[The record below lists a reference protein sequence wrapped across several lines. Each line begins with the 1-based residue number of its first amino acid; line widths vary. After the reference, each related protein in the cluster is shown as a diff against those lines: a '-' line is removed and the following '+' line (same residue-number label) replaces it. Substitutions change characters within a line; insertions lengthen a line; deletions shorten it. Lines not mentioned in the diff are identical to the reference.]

1 MSTRIALIALIASG
15 IACKNGTS
23 SDPQQQKT
31 GTFTQVATDTK
42 ATGGQD
48 PAAGES
54 DDKAGDDTDSGDEGG
69 EDGGDNGEGDGEA
82 SLKPNALD
90 LAPVTPIVAA
100 ATPASFRTGALSIE
114 TSLRAKKKTK
124 RVTENTALMTLTFD
138 DPDAQCAQGGKYDLF
153 ADCSPGANQTTCQF
167 IVDVR
172 CRLFHAGPTEI
183 AHWLSNLD
191 QTIAGVSQR
200 MASSYYACA
209 DATAPGYNLIEVPA
223 IFNLTGALSVAQ
235 PLDLGFSYYL
245 SCLDSSNG
253 NSTGFGR
260 RIDEAGATTTYY
272 YTAQHGDTSSM
283 GSVASVDSA
292 SNVDFWTTLPEKKN
306 ATSYEDNQFSTGLI
320 HIRTTAADSAFEMSF
335 TGHGVGPGCGSV
347 FKSNGTYLFARAN
360 INHDRRCD
368 AASTY
373 TGPGPAFDAAK
384 VDVEYCLQVDDPAAI
399 SAVAMSNCTDAGLDF
414 DSVSIDY
421 LQRSAIESY
430 NAARVFSDAPVGVA
444 PFVVTTTEDLAQ
456 AAAAVEA
463 SAATPPDALA
473 ATPGQF
479 SCRQS
484 HGTNFSKNCSV
495 LFEADSVQSAA
506 DRCRLA
512 EANGGEGCCTS
523 FSVFVNRYGAVTG
536 FTVLRAGQSAAEG
549 TAFTCD

>member
-1 MSTRIALIALIASG
+1 VSTRSATLIAFIASG
-15 IACKNGTS
+15 LACKSGTS

-31 GTFTQVATDTK
+31 GTPTQLATETK

-48 PAAGES
+48 PAAS
-54 DDKAGDDTDSGDEGG
+54 DAADANSGDEGG
-69 EDGGDNGEGDGEA
+69 GDAANKDDGDG
-82 SLKPNALD
+82 SPKPNALE
-90 LAPVTPIVAA
+90 LVSVTPLVAA

-114 TSLRAKKKTK
+114 TSLRTKKQK
-124 RVTENTALMTLTFD
+124 RATENTALMTLTFD
-138 DPDAQCAQGGKYDLF
+138 DPDTQCAQGGKYDLF
-153 ADCSPGANQTTCQF
+153 ADCSSGANQATCQF

-191 QTIAGVSQR
+191 QTIAGVSQK

-209 DATAPGYNLIEVPA
+209 DATAPGYNLVEVPA
-223 IFNLTGALSVAQ
+223 IFNLTGAQSAPQ
-235 PLDLGFSYYL
+235 PLDLDFSYYL
-245 SCLDSSNG
+245 SCLDSSSA

-260 RIDEAGATTTYY
+260 RTDEASVTTTYY
-272 YTAQHGDTSSM
+272 YTAQHGATSSM

-320 HIRTTAADSAFEMSF
+320 HIRTTAANSAFEMSF

-373 TGPGPAFDAAK
+373 TGSGPAFDAAK
-384 VDVEYCLQVDDPAAI
+384 VDVEYCLQVDDPTTI

-414 DSVSIDY
+414 DSISIDY
-421 LQRSAIESY
+421 LQRSAIEAY

-444 PFVVTTTEDLAQ
+444 PFAVTTTEDLAEAE
-456 AAAAVEA
+456 AAAEA
-463 SAATPPDALA
+463 AATTPSETLA

-484 HGTNFSKNCSV
+484 HGTAFSKNCSV
-495 LFEADSVQSAA
+495 LFEAESVQAAA

-512 EANGGEGCCTS
+512 EADGGEGCCTS
-523 FSVFVNRYGAVTG
+523 SSVFVNTYGAVTG
-536 FTVLRAGQSAAEG
+536 FTVLRAGHSAAEG
-549 TAFTCD
+549 TAFTCE